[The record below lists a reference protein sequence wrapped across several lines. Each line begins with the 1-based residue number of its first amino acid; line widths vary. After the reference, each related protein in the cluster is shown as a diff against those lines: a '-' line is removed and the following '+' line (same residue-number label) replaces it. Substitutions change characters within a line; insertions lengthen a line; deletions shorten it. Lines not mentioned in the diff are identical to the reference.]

1 MKTKIYLLFI
11 TTLFFC
17 AGCGNKSGGQK
28 QESVSAAKDTYVNPL
43 FPEGADPSALF
54 HNGKY
59 YYTHGTEDKIMLWE
73 TSDITDMAHAVCKI
87 VWKPQDP
94 SNSCHLWAPEIHYIN
109 DKWYIYYAADD
120 GNTDNHQLYVLEN
133 SSPDPMEGKFEMKGS
148 IITNP
153 EWNWG
158 IQATTFEHKGVRYL
172 AWSGWPKRRTNAET
186 QCIYIAR
193 MKDPWTLDSPRVLIS
208 KPEYEWER
216 QWVNPDG
223 SRTAYPIYVNE
234 GPQFFHSK
242 DNKTLILYYAASGS
256 WSPYYCVG
264 MLTADAES
272 DLLDPASWT
281 KSSVPVFQQSLENE
295 VYGPGGLSFVPSPDG
310 TEWYM
315 IYHARQVTNGD
326 TGSPETR
333 NPRIQKIG
341 WVAHGMPDLG
351 IPVRAGVAL
360 PKPSGTLL
368 K

>member
-1 MKTKIYLLFI
+1 
-11 TTLFFC
+11 
-17 AGCGNKSGGQK
+17 
-28 QESVSAAKDTYVNPL
+28 
-43 FPEGADPSALF
+43 
-54 HNGKY
+54 
-59 YYTHGTEDKIMLWE
+59 
-73 TSDITDMAHAVCKI
+73 
-87 VWKPQDP
+87 
-94 SNSCHLWAPEIHYIN
+94 
-109 DKWYIYYAADD
+109 
-120 GNTDNHQLYVLEN
+120 
-133 SSPDPMEGKFEMKGS
+133 
-148 IITNP
+148 
-153 EWNWG
+153 
-158 IQATTFEHKGVRYL
+158 
-172 AWSGWPKRRTNAET
+172 
-186 QCIYIAR
+186 IYIAR

-341 WVAHGMPDLG
+341 WDAHGMPDLG